1 MTHRSFPTDSLPGPA
16 FRFPYGPPKNSDAI
30 ASEPFFDLRGN
41 LPRPEKVSPGHFF
54 SPAEPGS
61 AFRLPYGPPKNSDA
75 DASESFHYLRG
86 NLPRPEKVS
95 PGHFFS
101 PALPGPAFRFPYGPP
116 KNSDAIASE
125 FFGDPYGNRTHVTAV
140 KGRCLNRLTNGPG
153 SGNLVRTDDKP
164 GMNRVLY
171 QLSYTAKSIV
181 SSTAMNSFVI
191 IQDKP
196 PFVKRKMKYFSPF
209 CVGVTMMC
217 DR

>member
-1 MTHRSFPTDSLPGPA
+1 MIHRAFPKKYLPGSA
-16 FRFPYGPPKNSDAI
+16 FRFPYGPPKNSDAD
-30 ASEPFFDLRGN
+30 ASESFHNLRGN

-61 AFRLPYGPPKNSDA
+61 
-75 DASESFHYLRG
+75 
-86 NLPRPEKVS
+86 
-95 PGHFFS
+95 
-101 PALPGPAFRFPYGPP
+101 AFRFPYGPP

-209 CVGVTMMC
+209 WHRQSRSEPLLPKIPVIARHGGHCPPRNDMGV
-217 DR
+217 R

>member
-16 FRFPYGPPKNSDAI
+16 FRFPYGPPKNSDA
-30 ASEPFFDLRGN
+30 D
-41 LPRPEKVSPGHFF
+41 
-54 SPAEPGS
+54 
-61 AFRLPYGPPKNSDA
+61 
-75 DASESFHYLRG
+75 
-86 NLPRPEKVS
+86 
-95 PGHFFS
+95 
-101 PALPGPAFRFPYGPP
+101 
-116 KNSDAIASE
+116 ASE

-209 CVGVTMMC
+209 WHRQGRSEPLLPKIPVIARHEVPWQSPVAWFLRLSKFHVIASQSADWRGN
-217 DR
+217 DIQI